1 MSGKKALITGIAGQD
16 GAYLAQL
23 LLEKGYKVYGTVK
36 SAAKEKLWRLRE
48 LGIESSVQLAM
59 TDFGDQESVNSTLKT
74 IQPSEIYN
82 LAAQSSVVVSWESP
96 LETVDANGLGVVRLL
111 EGIRHHAPQAKYFQ
125 AGSSE
130 LFGENRAQS
139 LQNEKTP
146 FHPRSPYALGKLLA
160 HTATVMY
167 RESFGI
173 FACTGILF
181 SHDSPLRDLKFVTR
195 KITDGVAR
203 IKLGLAD
210 SLTLGNI
217 DAKRDWGF
225 AGDFTRAMWLMMQHE
240 KADDY
245 VIATGESHSVRE
257 FVTAAFEVA
266 GIRDGEKYLRIDDQY
281 RRAVELGN
289 LTGDISKARTVLHW
303 KPSVDFHGLISMMV
317 ESDLKRL
324 SSQKL

>member
-1 MSGKKALITGIAGQD
+1 MSGKRALITGVTGQD

-23 LLEKGYKVYGTVK
+23 LLAKGYEVYGTVK
-36 SAAKEKLWRLRE
+36 SVAKEKLWRLRE
-48 LGIESSVQLAM
+48 LGIESSVRLEIM
-59 TDFGDQESVNSTLKT
+59 DSRDQESVDHMLKT
-74 IQPSEIYN
+74 IRPSEIYN

-96 LETVDANGLGVVRLL
+96 LDTVDANGLDVVRLL
-111 EGIRHHAPQAKYFQ
+111 EGIRHHAPQAKFFQ

-130 LFGENRAQS
+130 LFGENLDHSTQS
-139 LQNEKTP
+139 EKTP
-146 FHPRSPYALGKLLA
+146 FHPRSPYALGKLLG

-173 FACTGILF
+173 FGCSGILF
-181 SHDSPLRDLKFVTR
+181 SHDSPLREPKFVTR

-225 AGDFTRAMWLMMQHE
+225 AGDFTRAMWLMLQQE
-240 KADDY
+240 KPDDY

-257 FVTAAFEVA
+257 FVTVAFEAA

-289 LTGDISKARTVLHW
+289 LTGDISKATNVLGW
-303 KPSVDFHGLISMMV
+303 KPSVDFHGLVSMMV
-317 ESDLKRL
+317 ESDLTRL
-324 SSQKL
+324 SSQAP

>member
-1 MSGKKALITGIAGQD
+1 MSGKKALITGVAGQD

-23 LLEKGYKVYGTVK
+23 LLEKGYEVYGTVK
-36 SAAKEKLWRLRE
+36 LSVPEKLWRLRE
-48 LGIESSVQLAM
+48 LGIESSVRLEII
-59 TDFGDQESVNSTLKT
+59 DSRDQESVNNMLKS

-96 LETVDANGLGVVRLL
+96 METIDANGLSVVRLL
-111 EGIRHHAPQAKYFQ
+111 EGIRHHAPQAKFFQ

-130 LFGENRAQS
+130 LFGQS
-139 LQNEKTP
+139 HDGKKQNESTP
-146 FHPRSPYALGKLLA
+146 FHPRSPYALGKMLGN
-160 HTATVMY
+160 TATVMY
-167 RESFGI
+167 RESFSI
-173 FACTGILF
+173 FGCSGILF
-181 SHDSPLRDLKFVTR
+181 SHDSPLRDPKFVTR

-210 SLTLGNI
+210 TLTLGNL

-225 AGDFTRAMWLMMQHE
+225 AGDFVRAMWLMLQQD

-257 FVTAAFEVA
+257 FVTVAFEAA
-266 GIRDGEKYLRIDDQY
+266 GIRDYEKYLRIDEQY

-289 LTGDISKARTVLHW
+289 LTGDISKATKVLGW
-303 KPSVDFHGLISMMV
+303 KPSVDFYGLVSMMV
-317 ESDLKRL
+317 ESDLQRL
-324 SSQKL
+324 SSHAA